1 MVKNYEGRD
10 QLYWEE
16 SDLRLVDSPQHKK
29 PITLKWVYKV
39 KVKPKGE
46 VVNYKAILV
55 AKVFFQMVGIDYGEV
70 YAPVARIENVIL
82 VVATTSNAN

>member
-1 MVKNYEGRD
+1 
-10 QLYWEE
+10 
-16 SDLRLVDSPQHKK
+16 
-29 PITLKWVYKV
+29 V
-39 KVKPKGE
+39 KVNPKGE
-46 VVNYKAILV
+46 VVKYKAILV